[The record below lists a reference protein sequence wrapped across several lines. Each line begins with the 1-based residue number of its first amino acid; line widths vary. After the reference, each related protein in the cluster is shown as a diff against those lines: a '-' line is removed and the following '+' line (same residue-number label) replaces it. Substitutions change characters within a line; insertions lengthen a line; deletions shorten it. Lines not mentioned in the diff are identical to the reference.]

1 MFGRR
6 GDGRVFMK
14 IDPIVRFTPY
24 IMKDRSDAQVF
35 MTLDCD
41 YDSCSAFMR
50 QKKAEGHNNITMM
63 SLIIAGYVRA
73 LSKRPEPN
81 RFVIA
86 KKLYVRNHMC
96 VTFTAVSKRDSEEVN
111 EVTIKVYFDPSRDTV
126 FTVSDRIARALEQNL
141 GENTADNAT
150 LKVANGI
157 LSVPLLPSFLVNVLM
172 WADRRGMLPRA
183 LIDASPFH
191 SSMVITNMASIKMNS
206 VYHHS
211 YNFGNVGM
219 FIGRGKRTTRLSLD
233 SEGRL
238 KSRRVIPLGIVIDER
253 LCAGATY
260 AMAVH
265 HWEYYMKHPELL
277 ETPPEPEEVRYEN
290 GMEYHLVGDRPDYG
304 KKQRPAS

>member
-6 GDGRVFMK
+6 GDGRVFKK

-126 FTVSDRIARALEQNL
+126 FTVSDRIARALEQNRQ
-141 GENTADNAT
+141 
-150 LKVANGI
+150 
-157 LSVPLLPSFLVNVLM
+157 P
-172 WADRRGMLPRA
+172 
-183 LIDASPFH
+183 
-191 SSMVITNMASIKMNS
+191 
-206 VYHHS
+206 
-211 YNFGNVGM
+211 
-219 FIGRGKRTTRLSLD
+219 
-233 SEGRL
+233 
-238 KSRRVIPLGIVIDER
+238 KSKEQER
-253 LCAGATY
+253 
-260 AMAVH
+260 
-265 HWEYYMKHPELL
+265 
-277 ETPPEPEEVRYEN
+277 
-290 GMEYHLVGDRPDYG
+290 
-304 KKQRPAS
+304 